1 MAQRWADFLAVARPH
16 VDWTEVGRVL
26 ALDPGE
32 TTGWALF
39 AEGLL
44 VECGQWDTMNPA
56 DLADDVAE
64 VYNRYGGL
72 DHLVYEEYRIRG
84 NKAQEHIG
92 SEVLTIQHI
101 GAVKVVA
108 AELDVRLTKQ
118 TAGMAKGFATDPKLR
133 RWGLWQTGLRHS
145 NDAVRHQ
152 VYYHLF
158 NAGRKQPRAT
168 WRDDGDTDDRSTSD

>member
-1 MAQRWADFLAVARPH
+1 MAQPWAEFLTVARPH

-56 DLADDVAE
+56 DLADDVVE
-64 VYNRYGGL
+64 VWNLYTGL
-72 DHLVYEEYRIRG
+72 EHLVYEEYRIRG
-84 NKAQEHIG
+84 NRAKEHVG

-101 GAVKVVA
+101 GAVKVVSS
-108 AELDVRLTKQ
+108 ELGLPLTKQ
-118 TAGMAKGFATDPKLR
+118 TAGMAKGFATDTKLR

-145 NDAVRHQ
+145 NDAIRHQ

-158 NAGRKQPRAT
+158 NAGRKQPHPVEQEQ
-168 WRDDGDTDDRSTSD
+168 DDE